1 MENSKLPYVSS
12 LCTTTITF
20 TPPPTTNSTTPDPTR
35 LLDRVAYVVVL
46 LLVVSTLL
54 CLPHLVCAQVEV
66 SPFTNIG
73 RLVQGGYL
81 CSGNTSGSDLSAR
94 FEALKQEL
102 LVQASVSLYAKR
114 EDIDPVSGYGA
125 SVMYQC
131 RGDLTLPDCAS
142 CVKTA
147 FGTNL
152 NTSCLVS
159 SFRQVDKSP
168 FILHLFFSSV
178 LLFLFCYVSLG
189 IMVKMKS
196 PVPFWKS

>member
-1 MENSKLPYVSS
+1 MEISKLPHASS
-12 LCTTTITF
+12 LRTTTSTTI
-20 TPPPTTNSTTPDPTR
+20 TTNSTTPDPNR

-54 CLPHLVCAQVEV
+54 CLPHLVSAQEEE
-66 SPFTNIG
+66 SAFTNIG

-147 FGTNL
+147 FGTYPQPGC
-152 NTSCLVS
+152 SVES
-159 SFRQVDKSP
+159 SFLQVNES
-168 FILHLFFSSV
+168 LHSFVWS
-178 LLFLFCYVSLG
+178 G
-189 IMVKMKS
+189 
-196 PVPFWKS
+196 

>member
-1 MENSKLPYVSS
+1 MEISTV
-12 LCTTTITF
+12 
-20 TPPPTTNSTTPDPTR
+20 NSTTVTTDPTPP
-35 LLDRVAYVVVL
+35 LLNRVVPKYAVVL

-147 FGTNL
+147 FRTNPEPACSL
-152 NTSCLVS
+152 S

-168 FILHLFFSSV
+168 FLLHLIFSSLR
-178 LLFLFCYVSLG
+178 LLYFVMFPWNHG
-189 IMVKMKS
+189 QMK
-196 PVPFWKS
+196 